1 MKMIASTTVIRGNG
15 ACKVFMDGIMNEEV
29 EKMKEQHEREIMALT
44 NELNATKNKET
55 QLLTD
60 RLPMIRACTAKRCGV
75 FSTIRDKIEV
85 VWAFLW
91 WLGTRGRLWYDDNN
105 REEEGE
111 RV

>member
-44 NELNATKNKET
+44 NELAATKKTEKRLYAEKLPSVQEYTNKRYG
-55 QLLTD
+55 LLSD
-60 RLPMIRACTAKRCGV
+60 
-75 FSTIRDKIEV
+75 IRDKIEV
-85 VWAFLW
+85 AWAFLW

-105 REEEGE
+105 WEEEGE

>member
-60 RLPMIRACTAKRCGV
+60 RLPMIR
-75 FSTIRDKIEV
+75 DKIEV
-85 VWAFLW
+85 AWAFLW